1 MGLILAVLA
10 GNTTVNCNA
19 RSDSIH
25 ITSHINL
32 SLIRPFTILTPI
44 QIQNFIPM
52 YYTFTIEVT
61 ASNLVPHAQ
70 LFKTIFVFSKTRNW
84 NDFFACLSL
93 ILEQKIAEANLI
105 VNVLYLFVSPVSRH
119 QLVISFLVIPNNC
132 LRPGAP
138 VYEIFVSLRYFP
150 IAVTDGG
157 GILSRENST
166 LISLASSIHLGRERR
181 IFVKEDE
188 N

>member
-1 MGLILAVLA
+1 M
-10 GNTTVNCNA
+10 
-19 RSDSIH
+19 
-25 ITSHINL
+25 
-32 SLIRPFTILTPI
+32 
-44 QIQNFIPM
+44 
-52 YYTFTIEVT
+52 
-61 ASNLVPHAQ
+61 
-70 LFKTIFVFSKTRNW
+70 
-84 NDFFACLSL
+84 SL

-105 VNVLYLFVSPVSRH
+105 VNVLYLFVSPDSRH

-166 LISLASSIHLGRERR
+166 LISAAASSIHPGREN